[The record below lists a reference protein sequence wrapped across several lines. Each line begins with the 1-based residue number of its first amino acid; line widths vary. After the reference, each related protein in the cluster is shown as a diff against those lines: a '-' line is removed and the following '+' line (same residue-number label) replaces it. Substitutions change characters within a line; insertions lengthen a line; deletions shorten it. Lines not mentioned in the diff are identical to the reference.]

1 MNKYKI
7 FRDFCQQYQTQ
18 IVIEND
24 LEKAGLSI
32 GEGKLSD
39 SINYFISMIPNLIFN
54 EEGVDIFWNDLNYDM
69 NFSDEYIDQLW
80 EELKEYQL

>member
-1 MNKYKI
+1 MNKYKA
-7 FRDFCQQYQTQ
+7 FKDFCQQYQTQ
-18 IVIEND
+18 IMIEDD
-24 LEKAGLSI
+24 LKKAGLYI

-54 EEGVDIFWNDLNYDM
+54 EEGVDMFWNDLNYDM
-69 NFSDEYIDQLW
+69 NFSDDYIDQLW